1 MKKWQKALTMAL
13 AGAGCFMT
21 YAPLDVQ
28 AAAKT
33 VIQQA
38 DKQGLQRVTAITS
51 VYGDGEKVA
60 AAILEYPQDIE
71 PDEVNVADFSATGKE
86 IAKAYVNNQP
96 QTSNT
101 SRLERYIILEFAHQ
115 NSASDQHLGQP
126 GQGAKQ
132 NGQDNN
138 GKNGNDAPRRSNR
151 KLPDLTLEVKQ
162 VGPIRAFDG
171 TEYPSCEFIAST
183 STQEPDIAKFKQYS
197 YTDSTV
203 GATIPYNLY
212 LPANYDAHKKYP
224 LLFFVADASANIN
237 AVTTPLFQGNGATV
251 WASDSEQAKHECIV
265 LAPQYT
271 ADLVEQLGM
280 LTTDENVWT
289 PGLTLVSDLL
299 FDVIDRYS
307 VDKDRIYGT
316 GQSQGGM
323 TNIAISD
330 KYPDLFSAQWLVAC
344 QWNVE
349 EMAALKDK
357 KLWITVCEGD
367 TKAFPGMN
375 SAVSLWESLGSKVA
389 RNKEFWNSHAPVAEI
404 NANAR
409 ELAGDGIPINYTV
422 FAGGNHMYTWSFA
435 YDIEAIRDWLFAQR
449 KDTPVNNQHSTL
461 ARSLQD
467 AGVAAYKAGDYSKA
481 LQNFYAA
488 NAKGHMKAPRYIGL
502 CYENGYGVK
511 PDAKEAAKWYE
522 KAFSRGDITSTYY
535 LGRLYE
541 LGKGVAQDYGKAV
554 ELYRQSAQRD
564 DIIAAPAMAALGRMY
579 ENGWGV
585 AKDLD
590 TAQMWYDKAKAT
602 GYTK

>member
-1 MKKWQKALTMAL
+1 MKKWQKALTIAL
-13 AGAGCFMT
+13 AGAGCFMA
-21 YAPLDVQ
+21 YAPLNAQ
-28 AAAKT
+28 AANKT
-33 VIQQA
+33 IIQQA
-38 DKQGLQRVTAITS
+38 DKRGLQKVTALTH

-60 AAILEYPQDIE
+60 AAILEYPKDIN
-71 PDEVNVADFSATGKE
+71 PNAVNIADFSATGKE
-86 IAKAYVNNQP
+86 ITKVYVNNQP

-101 SRLERYIILEFAHQ
+101 SRLGRYIVLEFAHQ
-115 NSASDQHLGQP
+115 NSVNDQPLGQL
-126 GQGAKQ
+126 GQGVKKS
-132 NGQDNN
+132 GQGNN
-138 GKNGNDAPRRSNR
+138 GRNGNDAPRRSNR

-162 VGPIRAFDG
+162 VNPLRAIDG
-171 TEYPSCEFIAST
+171 TEYPGSEFIAST
-183 STQEPDIAKFKQYS
+183 AIQKPDIAQFEQYS
-197 YTDSTV
+197 YTDNSV
-203 GATIPYNLY
+203 GANIPYNLY
-212 LPANYDAHKKYP
+212 LPADYDAHKKYP

-237 AVTTPLFQGNGATV
+237 EVTTPLFQGNGAIV
-251 WASDSEQAKHECIV
+251 WASDSEQAKHESIV

-330 KYPDLFSAQWLVAC
+330 KYPDLFAAQWLVAC

-349 EMAALKDK
+349 KMAALKDK
-357 KLWITVCEGD
+357 NLWITVCEGD

-375 SAVSLWESLGSKVA
+375 AATSLWESLGSKVA
-389 RNKEFWNSHAPVAEI
+389 RNKEFWNRNADMAEI
-404 NANAR
+404 NAKVKD
-409 ELAGDGIPINYTV
+409 LANGGAPINYTV

-435 YDIEAIRDWLFAQR
+435 YDIEAIRDWLFEQR
-449 KDTPVNNQHSTL
+449 KDKTDHNQHNIF
-461 ARSLQD
+461 ARAIQD
-467 AGVAAYKAGDYSKA
+467 AGVAAYKAGDYPKA

-488 NAKGHMKAPRYIGL
+488 DKKGHMKAPRYIGI

-511 PDAKEAAKWYE
+511 PDAKVAAKWYE
-522 KAFSRGDITSTYY
+522 KAVSRGDITGTYY

-541 LGKGVAQDYGKAV
+541 LGKGVPQDYGKAV
-554 ELYRQSAQRD
+554 ELYRKSAQHG

-579 ENGWGV
+579 ENGLGV
-585 AKDLD
+585 AKDMD
-590 TAQMWYDKAKAT
+590 TAQMYYDKAKAT
-602 GYTK
+602 GYTN